1 MALSARNQ
9 IKGKIKAIKKG
20 QVMAE
25 VVLEVA
31 SGVDLVS
38 VITTSSVE
46 RLGLTVGK
54 EVEVVIKATSVML
67 NA

>member
-1 MALSARNQ
+1 MALSARNVL
-9 IKGKIKAIKKG
+9 KGKIVTVKLG

-31 SGVDLVS
+31 PGVQVVS

-46 RLGLTVGK
+46 RLKLAVGG
-54 EVEVVIKATSVML
+54 EVDVVIKATSVMI
-67 NA
+67 NT

>member
-9 IKGKIKAIKKG
+9 IKGKIKDIKKG
-20 QVMAE
+20 MVMAE

-31 SGVDLVS
+31 SGVDIVS

-46 RLGLTVGK
+46 KLGLTVGK
-54 EVEVVIKATSVML
+54 EATVVIKATSVMI

>member
-9 IKGKIKAIKKG
+9 LKGKVKDVKKG
-20 QVMAE
+20 MVMAE
-25 VVLEVA
+25 VTVEVA
-31 SGVDLVS
+31 PGVEIVAA
-38 VITTSSVE
+38 ITTSSVE

-54 EVEVVIKATSVML
+54 EAQVVIKATSVML

>member
-9 IKGKIKAIKKG
+9 IKGKIKDIKKG
-20 QVMAE
+20 MVMAE